1 MSYSCKKCKLE
12 FETEAAHK
20 LHISVIHKEVPKKV
34 KKSTKKKKEP
44 LLTIKGEKGYLSPDG
59 RHVIAY
65 LPDGKSKTIKD
76 YAKKMRTDFP
86 DIKLGDKLSPKDA
99 RDLFKHNLD
108 VQKSIKGAKLEVT
121 KLIENKIGIR
131 RYMLENKKL
140 TIAWAEGPCFKDSK
154 TKRLRGRHYILP
166 VSVRKK

>member
-154 TKRLRGRHYILP
+154 TKSLRGRHYILP

>member
-12 FETEAAHK
+12 FKTEAAHK
-20 LHISVIHKEVPKKV
+20 LHVSVIHKEVPKKV
-34 KKSTKKKKEP
+34 KKATKKKKEP
-44 LLTIKGEKGYLSPDG
+44 LLSRDGKKGYLSPDG
-59 RHVIAY
+59 QHVIEY
-65 LPDGKSKTIKD
+65 FPDGKSKTLKD
-76 YAKKMRTDFP
+76 YAKKMRKDFP

-99 RDLFKHNLD
+99 RDLFKHNLA

-140 TIAWAEGPCFKDSK
+140 VISWAEGPCFKDSK
-154 TKRLRGRHYILP
+154 TKSLRGRHYILP
-166 VSVRKK
+166 ISVRKK